1 MWPKN
6 VINQIIR
13 RLYYLTFILV
23 HLINPKKIVRI
34 HGQFENGELQGKVE
48 ITYADGSIFEGLT
61 KDNVFHGIA
70 R

>member
-1 MWPKN
+1 M
-6 VINQIIR
+6 
-13 RLYYLTFILV
+13 TFILV

>member
-1 MWPKN
+1 M
-6 VINQIIR
+6 
-13 RLYYLTFILV
+13 
-23 HLINPKKIVRI
+23 HLLNPKKIVRI

-61 KDNVFHGIA
+61 KDSVFHGIA